1 MERLPA
7 LFSGGA
13 KEQKSF
19 NNEREILYQVLFD
32 MKKDMTDLKKLVH
45 DIMNGNIT
53 DVNNQDMHFNSTF
66 VNHRDAIIT
75 SPTAP
80 TVEIINEMP
89 VRDSKQFV
97 SNADEYLD
105 AEVYHDDAVVP
116 TTLED
121 MEIHLYLFFYH
132 KLHHPLPHLKLKIFL
147 HSIHL
152 LFLKHLTHLC
162 FKKRR

>member
-1 MERLPA
+1 
-7 LFSGGA
+7 
-13 KEQKSF
+13 
-19 NNEREILYQVLFD
+19 

-53 DVNNQDMHFNSTF
+53 DVNNQDVHFNSTF

-121 MEIHLYLFFYH
+121 MEKQMIRKTLEKYRGKR
-132 KLHHPLPHLKLKIFL
+132 KLAADELKISERTL
-147 HSIHL
+147 YRKI
-152 LFLKHLTHLC
+152 KEYGIE
-162 FKKRR
+162 